1 MERRELAPEK
11 RRLAMTSRLPT
22 LRWVVFAISLA
33 VSLGSPVAADD
44 QQAAEQRPADEKQG
58 QERAS
63 ASDQPALKS
72 TAPAKNGSSLA
83 EAAARIKLT
92 QPASEGSLVI
102 SNANLQKSGA
112 KGTMSVGGGVT
123 ASPAGPKP
131 GATTST
137 GGANPS
143 NALVQQYNDQLR
155 TVESLEV
162 RLKNFDEQLKEPA
175 RDPHYPYV
183 TGRPHDRAPGVQDPA
198 SAQRDA
204 LTKQL
209 EAERAKL
216 NTLRDQARRQG
227 VRLD

>member
-1 MERRELAPEK
+1 
-11 RRLAMTSRLPT
+11 MTSRLPT
-22 LRWVVFAISLA
+22 VRWAVFAIGLA

-58 QERAS
+58 QEPAS

-102 SNANLQKSGA
+102 SNANLQKSGN
-112 KGTMSVGGGVT
+112 KGAMSVGGGVSASSAGQSPGGTT
-123 ASPAGPKP
+123 ATGSTNPA
-131 GATTST
+131 
-137 GGANPS
+137 

-162 RLKNFDEQLKEPA
+162 RLKNFNEQLEVPA

-183 TGRPHDRAPGVQDPA
+183 TARPHDRAPGVQDPA

-209 EAERAKL
+209 ENERKKL
-216 NTLRDQARRQG
+216 DTLRDRARRQG
-227 VRLD
+227 VQLE